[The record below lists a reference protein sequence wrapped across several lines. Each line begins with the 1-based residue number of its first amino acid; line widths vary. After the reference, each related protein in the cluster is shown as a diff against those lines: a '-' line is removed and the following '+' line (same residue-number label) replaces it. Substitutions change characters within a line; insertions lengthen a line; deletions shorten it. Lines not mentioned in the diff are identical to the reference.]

1 MTYAIDDEAEV
12 LATVVEH
19 LERLGVTGL
28 RQPYDDTQLNKS
40 AILRYLLLQA
50 YEEALANP
58 PTPAGQIKRSGSASQ
73 RKSKVNMPT
82 DTPSKS
88 RKG

>member
-1 MTYAIDDEAEV
+1 MSYPIDDEAEV

-19 LERLGVTGL
+19 LERLGVSGL
-28 RQPYDDTQLNKS
+28 RQPYDAEQLNRS
-40 AILRYLLLQA
+40 AVLRYLLLQA

-58 PTPAGQIKRSGSASQ
+58 PTPADQIKRSGSAPQ
-73 RKSKVNMPT
+73 RKSKAAMPT
-82 DTPSKS
+82 ETPSKS